1 MKNKLTMKQLP
12 MMDRPYE
19 KLEKLGSFVLSDA
32 ELLAIII
39 KTGNKEETVVE
50 LARKLL
56 RNNGLEFIKKADY
69 STLITVKGI
78 GRVKAIQILALQEL
92 SIRLN
97 TCKDEHEQ
105 QYISSPDDVSL
116 FLMERMR
123 YLEKEIFKL
132 LILDN
137 KNKIIKSENISVGS
151 LDQTIVHPREVFVEA
166 IRYMAKSVIL
176 VHNHPSG
183 DPKPSKLDVKTTKR
197 LIECG
202 DLLGIKVLDHIIIGN
217 GVTYSFKNSGLI

>member
-56 RNNGLEFIKKADY
+56 KNNGLEFIKKADF
-69 STLITVKGI
+69 STLIAIKGI
-78 GRVKAIQILALQEL
+78 GRVKAIQVLALQEL

-97 TCKDEHEQ
+97 TCKDEQNQ

-123 YLEKEIFKL
+123 YLEKEVFKL

-137 KNKIIKSENISVGS
+137 KNKVIKSEDISIGS

-202 DLLGIKVLDHIIIGN
+202 ELLGIKVLDHIIIGN